1 MHSIHLNRNGMK
13 DEELSILIEA
23 MSTLNR
29 LDCIILKHNEFGE
42 KSYENIL
49 PILHRGMGDNL
60 QEFRLVSCQTNSHI
74 LENMLHEMSLN
85 CNLQKLG
92 LVEAQLTNV
101 HMEYLVEIII
111 SNRFLQDLDLSWNE
125 LNTK

>member
-1 MHSIHLNRNGMK
+1 MHSIHFNRNGMK

-23 MSTLNR
+23 MSNLHR

-60 QEFRLVSCQTNSHI
+60 
-74 LENMLHEMSLN
+74 
-85 CNLQKLG
+85 
-92 LVEAQLTNV
+92 
-101 HMEYLVEIII
+101 
-111 SNRFLQDLDLSWNE
+111 
-125 LNTK
+125 